1 MRAVKPSLREVQRKL
16 AVVFTHPGGVRPG
29 LTAAGFNALRNPVTR
44 VVADRPPVPLH
55 TRLAVY
61 SDAYF
66 LRLAECLGD
75 DFRAVK
81 RALGGEAFQRLAA
94 DHLRAHPSRSPF
106 INEAGAAFAAFVA
119 KHPLIKRFP
128 YLAELA
134 ALERA
139 ALVALFTDRAPAGDL
154 ARLGPAARLTLDPT
168 VRLLQ
173 TRWAVDRL
181 WQNRGRADGQGPRRL
196 AAPSPRRL
204 LLWRNDDWAQV
215 RALDEAEWM
224 ILERISAGRPLGA
237 ALKGLEKKTAP
248 AVLRGCFARWTADG
262 VLKGVKP

>member
-1 MRAVKPSLREVQRKL
+1 MPSLREVQRKL

-29 LTAAGFNALRNPVTR
+29 LTAAGFHAVRNPVTR

-81 RALGGEAFQRLAA
+81 RALGTEGFTRLAA
-94 DHLRAHPSRSPF
+94 DYLKAHPSRSPF
-106 INEAGAAFAAFVA
+106 INDAGAAFPSFLRG
-119 KHPLIKRFP
+119 HPFSRKIP
-128 YLAELA
+128 YLPELA

-139 ALVALFTDRAPAGDL
+139 ALTALFTDRASAGDL
-154 ARLGPAARLTLDPT
+154 SRLLPTSRLVLDPT
-168 VRLLQ
+168 VRLVR

-181 WQNRGRADGQGPRRL
+181 WKSRGLPEGRGPRRL
-196 AAPSPRRL
+196 GRPEPRRL
-204 LLWRNDDWAQV
+204 LLWRDDDWA
-215 RALDEAEWM
+215 RTRNLNEAEWT
-224 ILERISAGRPLGA
+224 ILERLSAGKTLAA
-237 ALKGLEKKTAP
+237 ALMGLEKKTAP
-248 AVLRGCFARWTADG
+248 AVLRGWFARWTADG
-262 VLKGVKP
+262 VLKGIR